1 MRRQGR
7 TLLCYFLDVG
17 YLATVQRVAML
28 PDSVAVRPRPS
39 TGPAVAVPAAG
50 CDVAHGQAANCG
62 GGARA
67 PFSRDAH

>member
-28 PDSVAVRPRPS
+28 PDSVAVRPS
-39 TGPAVAVPAAG
+39 TGPAVAVPAVPAN

-62 GGARA
+62 GRARA